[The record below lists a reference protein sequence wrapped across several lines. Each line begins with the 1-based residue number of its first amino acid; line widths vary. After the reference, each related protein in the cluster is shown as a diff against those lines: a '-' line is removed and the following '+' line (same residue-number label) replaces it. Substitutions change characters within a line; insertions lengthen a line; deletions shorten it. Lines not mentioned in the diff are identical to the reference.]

1 MSVSIE
7 RFGGGCK
14 LLAEWC
20 RASTEPGAHGIL
32 YINITLVEKQK
43 KGNDWQLEWTKAM
56 PHLKVRKLKK
66 HVLFVSKSK
75 SKSRGIFQIMWV
87 NLCALPYNSASI
99 SSSALLHCF
108 ITNNCHKKRMDMSME
123 DACST
128 VWQAVLDKNRP
139 CTERG
144 HFIAYMYARM
154 QMSIHSSH
162 LLCMLL
168 IEPNGP
174 TSSPHVKDIHG
185 IWRMRDQ
192 LEWIQEE
199 HGGRLFLFKIAQNCC
214 IQKHACD
221 SLLRWITLYVNALRL
236 SSYCSNWAVW
246 QSLSLTHYHH

>member
-108 ITNNCHKKRMDMSME
+108 ITNNCHKKKNGHVNGRCLLHCMTG
-123 DACST
+123 CS
-128 VWQAVLDKNRP
+128 WQK
-139 CTERG
+139 
-144 HFIAYMYARM
+144 
-154 QMSIHSSH
+154 Q
-162 LLCMLL
+162 
-168 IEPNGP
+168 
-174 TSSPHVKDIHG
+174 
-185 IWRMRDQ
+185 
-192 LEWIQEE
+192 
-199 HGGRLFLFKIAQNCC
+199 
-214 IQKHACD
+214 
-221 SLLRWITLYVNALRL
+221 TLYRTGTLHSIYVRTYANEHPLKPSALYAAYR
-236 SSYCSNWAVW
+236 A
-246 QSLSLTHYHH
+246 